1 MVNKLLIFLFLLFC
15 TSSFEFNLGPSY
27 TQCFGEDMSTG
38 TLLVGEV
45 LIKNKRVDQ
54 KFLSVQIMNPSKKQ
68 IHTSQN
74 VNRSIFS
81 FTAEEAGAHN
91 ICITNGGK
99 ESVTI
104 SVDVKI
110 GIAAK
115 DYTNIASTKEL
126 KETELMVVK
135 VSETSTQIHK
145 ELQYIREREEQ
156 MRNTNETI
164 YSRVI
169 SYSIV
174 TLVFLAAIAI
184 VQILY
189 LKKFFKS
196 KKMI

>member
-1 MVNKLLIFLFLLFC
+1 
-15 TSSFEFNLGPSY
+15 
-27 TQCFGEDMSTG
+27 MSTG

-54 KFLSVQIMNPSKKQ
+54 KFLTVQIMNPSKKQ

-81 FTAEEAGAHN
+81 FTAEEPGPHN